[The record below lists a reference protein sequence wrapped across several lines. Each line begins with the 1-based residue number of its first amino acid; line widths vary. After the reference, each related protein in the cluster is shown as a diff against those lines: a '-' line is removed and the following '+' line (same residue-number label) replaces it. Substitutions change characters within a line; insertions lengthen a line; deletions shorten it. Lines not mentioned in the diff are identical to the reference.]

1 MPKLGMQQVRRR
13 QLIDATVRTIEAH
26 GFAETTIA
34 RISRR
39 AGLSS
44 GIIGHYFGGKNALLA
59 ATMRALLTELQQET
73 ITRLRRARSPVA
85 RVEAILG
92 ANFAEEQFTP
102 RVCAAWLSFYAQVPH
117 APELTRLHRIYV
129 ARLRSN
135 LRHAFRQLL
144 PPAAAEAAA
153 EGMACM
159 IDGIWVRAALAR
171 ERPDIRR
178 AHALADDYLRMLLR
192 CHGQAGAGDGA
203 HARGVADA
211 RPD

>member
-1 MPKLGMQQVRRR
+1 MPKLGMQQIRRR
-13 QLIDATVRTIEAH
+13 QLIDATVQTIEAY

-34 RISRR
+34 RISQR

-59 ATMRALLTELQQET
+59 ATMRSLLTELRGET
-73 ITRLRRARSPVA
+73 VARLRRARSPVA

-92 ANFAEEQFTP
+92 ANFAREQFTP
-102 RVCAAWLSFYAQVPH
+102 QVCAAWLSFYAQVPH
-117 APELTRLHRIYV
+117 VPELTRLHRVYM

-135 LRHAFRQLL
+135 LRHAFHRLL
-144 PPAAAEAAA
+144 PAASAERAA

-178 AHALADDYLRMLLR
+178 AHALADDYLRMMLR
-192 CHGQAGAGDGA
+192 CHGQVAAGAGEPE
-203 HARGVADA
+203 DA
-211 RPD
+211 LRAQPE